1 LAQLWPALWQHR
13 RATGVGRQPKSPQQ
27 SVATRHSLPEAV
39 QRAQVPL
46 EQLRSPS
53 HEPPVQH
60 ARPRPPQVLVT
71 ATQRPLWHTLP
82 ALHELPGQ
90 QG

>member
-1 LAQLWPALWQHR
+1 M
-13 RATGVGRQPKSPQQ
+13 GRQPKSPQQ

-39 QRAQVPL
+39 HRAQVPS

-53 HEPPVQH
+53 HDPPVQQ
-60 ARPRPPQVLVT
+60 ARPSPPQVLVT